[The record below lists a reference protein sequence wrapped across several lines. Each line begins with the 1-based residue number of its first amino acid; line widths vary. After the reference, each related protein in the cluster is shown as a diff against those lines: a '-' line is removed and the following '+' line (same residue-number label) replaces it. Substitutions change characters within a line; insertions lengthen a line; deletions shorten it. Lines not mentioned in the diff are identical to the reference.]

1 MPPRLNELLERA
13 EAVQTDW
20 DGHRSCD
27 VLLFL
32 PPHLLLSSGR
42 LPHTAILA
50 SYQMLDGCTRESYGA
65 DRPVLINGE
74 RLLNLSAD
82 DVAGW
87 QTDAPLPR
95 PCPLGSPPALDAALA
110 SALLAADPQLALTY
124 QELDAS
130 SERGGAEADLH
141 YSERVDCRNPGE
153 LVQSWNQQVKRSQAD
168 IDLALLRQQLL
179 DMEQECERQF
189 LSSRKAEHK
198 LSWQRRI
205 SQQAAAQLH
214 RYGDLLQR
222 LRVIQSRVL

>member
-1 MPPRLNELLERA
+1 MPPRLKELLERA

-20 DGHRSCD
+20 VEHRSSD

-32 PPHLLLSSGR
+32 PPHLLLSTGR

-50 SYQMLDGCTRESYGA
+50 SYQMLVDCTREPNGA

-82 DVAGW
+82 DVASW
-87 QTDAPLPR
+87 QAHTPLPR
-95 PCPLGSPPALDAALA
+95 PCPLGSLPELDAALT

-124 QELDAS
+124 QELDAR
-130 SERGGAEADLH
+130 SERGGAAADLP
-141 YSERVDCRNPGE
+141 YGERLGCRSPDE
-153 LVQSWNQQVKRSQAD
+153 LVQSWNDQLERSQAE

-189 LSSRKAEHK
+189 LTCREAERK
-198 LSWQRRI
+198 LSWHRRN
-205 SQQAAAQLH
+205 SQQASAQLH